1 MERLRLS
8 FLALVV
14 TAFARWLL
22 GLFVFFPGGGE
33 SSLSDLIFVG
43 DGENEDEEHF
53 FCLFLLGEDLAF
65 LRLDGLRLL

>member
-22 GLFVFFPGGGE
+22 GLFVFFSGGGE
-33 SSLSDLIFVG
+33 LSLSDLIFEG
-43 DGENEDEEHF
+43 DGENEELF
-53 FCLFLLGEDLAF
+53 FCLFLLGEDLVF